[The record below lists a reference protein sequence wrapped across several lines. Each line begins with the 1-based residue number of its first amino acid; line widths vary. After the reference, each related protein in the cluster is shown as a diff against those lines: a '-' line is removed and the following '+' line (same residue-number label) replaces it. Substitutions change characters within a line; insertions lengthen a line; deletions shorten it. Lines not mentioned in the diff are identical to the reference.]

1 MELIT
6 EFDTFGRCTPPDIWN
21 NDMPSKL
28 NRLYYIHGGVGGYI
42 VNSKSYDFVA
52 GRLYLLP
59 AFAGVHVYSSLTDRI
74 DHTYATFE
82 LIPPILSK
90 EVISID
96 PHAKPEIESALDVFK
111 SLCKDKIAKTDI
123 EMEKYLK
130 HTCIYLSHKI
140 AEENGSEVLK
150 DASIIKALELMH
162 ARMHE
167 NISIAEVA
175 ERIGMSTDGFIR
187 KFKSYIDQTPY
198 EYLRN
203 LKVRVALK
211 MRELGERWEVI
222 AEKCGYADQTALLH
236 AIKATKNKK

>member
-1 MELIT
+1 MDIIT
-6 EFDTFGRCTPPDIWN
+6 GFSEFGRCEPPDIWN

-28 NRLYYIHGGVGGYI
+28 NRLYYIHSGVGGYI
-42 VNSKSYDFVA
+42 TNGKSYAFQA

-96 PHAKPEIESALDVFK
+96 PHAKPEIESALNVFFTFCRNK
-111 SLCKDKIAKTDI
+111 MARKDT

-150 DASIIKALELMH
+150 DASIIKSLELMH
-162 ARMHE
+162 AGMSE
-167 NISIAEVA
+167 NITIAEVA
-175 ERIGMSTDGFIR
+175 EKIGMSTDGFIR

-211 MRELGERWEVI
+211 MRELGERWDVI

-236 AIKATKNKK
+236 AIKATTNKK